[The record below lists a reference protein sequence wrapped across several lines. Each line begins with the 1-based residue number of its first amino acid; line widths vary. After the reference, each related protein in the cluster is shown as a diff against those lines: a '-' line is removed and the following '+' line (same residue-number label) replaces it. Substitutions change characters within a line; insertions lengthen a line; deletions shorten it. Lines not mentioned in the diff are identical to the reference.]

1 MRQIG
6 LRLIAVL
13 MAGIF
18 QQPAAQSV
26 AGRDS
31 LTIQIIPVVGE
42 KNWTPEAVYT
52 NALGETFSIDK
63 CLFYLSNFALQ
74 TSSGK
79 WYPIK
84 ESYFLVNISDSSS
97 LQISLPG
104 NITDVVSIQFL
115 LGVDSAK
122 NVSGIQSGVLDPARG
137 MFWTWN
143 TGYVMAKMEGSSP
156 VSPMPGKKFT
166 YHVGGFAGEQNVAKL
181 IQLAIEK
188 KSTEQH
194 RILLQADLLSWFN
207 GTSPLS
213 IAAHPICHVPGILA
227 NQIANNYQFQF
238 RVIQ

>member
-6 LRLIAVL
+6 LHLIAVL

-31 LTIQIIPVVGE
+31 LTIQIIPVIGE

-104 NITDVVSIQFL
+104 NIADVVSIQFL

>member
-6 LRLIAVL
+6 LHLIAVL

>member
-156 VSPMPGKKFT
+156 VSPMP
-166 YHVGGFAGEQNVAKL
+166 
-181 IQLAIEK
+181 
-188 KSTEQH
+188 
-194 RILLQADLLSWFN
+194 
-207 GTSPLS
+207 
-213 IAAHPICHVPGILA
+213 
-227 NQIANNYQFQF
+227 
-238 RVIQ
+238 

>member
-6 LRLIAVL
+6 LRLIALL
-13 MAGIF
+13 MVGIF

-26 AGRDS
+26 GSRDS
-31 LTIQIIPVVGE
+31 LTIQIFPVVGE
-42 KNWTPEAVYT
+42 KNWMPEATYT
-52 NALGETFSIDK
+52 NAAGESFSIDK
-63 CLFYLSNFALQ
+63 CLFYLSNFAVQ

-84 ESYFLVNISDSSS
+84 DSYFLVNIQDSNS
-97 LQISLPG
+97 LQIRLPILFSDIV
-104 NITDVVSIQFL
+104 NIRFL
-115 LGVDSAK
+115 VGVDSTK

-166 YHVGGFAGEQNVAKL
+166 YHVGGFAGEQNVTKL
-181 IQLAIEK
+181 IQLAINK
-188 KSTEQH
+188 KSIEQH
-194 RILLQADLLSWFN
+194 RILLSADLLSWFN
-207 GTSPLS
+207 GATPLS
-213 IAAHPICHVPGILA
+213 IAAHPICHVPGMLA

>member
-6 LRLIAVL
+6 LLLIAVL

-104 NITDVVSIQFL
+104 NITDVVRIQFL

>member
-31 LTIQIIPVVGE
+31 LTIQIIPVLGE

-63 CLFYLSNFALQ
+63 CIFYLSNFALQ

>member
-6 LRLIAVL
+6 LHLIAVL

-104 NITDVVSIQFL
+104 NIRDVVSIQFL

>member
-6 LRLIAVL
+6 LLLITVL

-26 AGRDS
+26 GSRDS
-31 LTIQIIPVVGE
+31 LTIQIFPVVGE
-42 KNWTPEAVYT
+42 KNWMPEATYT
-52 NALGETFSIDK
+52 NASGESFSIDK
-63 CLFYLSNFALQ
+63 CLFYLSNFAFQ

-84 ESYFLVNISDSSS
+84 DSYFLVNISDSNS
-97 LQISLPG
+97 LQIRLPILFSDIV
-104 NITDVVSIQFL
+104 NIQFL
-115 LGVDSAK
+115 VGVDSTK
-122 NVSGIQSGVLDPARG
+122 NVSGIQSGALDPARG

-166 YHVGGFAGEQNVAKL
+166 YHVGGFAGEQNVTKL
-181 IQLAIEK
+181 IQLAINK
-188 KSTEQH
+188 KSIEQH
-194 RILLQADLLSWFN
+194 RILLTADLLSWFN
-207 GTSPLS
+207 GATPLS
-213 IAAHPICHVPGILA
+213 IAAHPICHVPGMLA